1 MLGLIKR
8 EEERVVRVDFLRVVS
23 AVVGSLAIAGVS
35 AAHAGCEEVGYIA
48 TFEVKPGSEQA
59 FEQAVVAVAAK
70 VVEVEDGVLLY
81 APYRGED
88 GRYFMM
94 ERYKNLAAREVHA
107 TAPEVQAL
115 FPALIEQLAGPI
127 GVEAVTAVCASS
139 E

>member
-1 MLGLIKR
+1 
-8 EEERVVRVDFLRVVS
+8 
-23 AVVGSLAIAGVS
+23 
-35 AAHAGCEEVGYIA
+35 
-48 TFEVKPGSEQA
+48 
-59 FEQAVVAVAAK
+59 
-70 VVEVEDGVLLY
+70 GVLLY

-107 TAPEVQAL
+107 TASEVQAL
-115 FPALIEQLAGPI
+115 FPALIEQLSGPI